1 MLLRVRLCIG
11 RLQKR
16 YLVLFNTEQK
26 VVSEVKKKRR
36 DKKQTT
42 VCRVK
47 QLLQHKVESDLK
59 LLLNYTY

>member
-1 MLLRVRLCIG
+1 MSLRVRLCIG

-47 QLLQHKVESDLK
+47 QLLQHKVEGDLK
-59 LLLNYTY
+59 LLLSYTY